1 MLHETNLNQVK
12 TVAGA
17 LLLTDINET
26 EFSPAIVQHP
36 FTSSG
41 ITAVQRNGGLIT
53 LDIVQSKDD
62 LRIWRAFMSERI
74 RNAENAFEV
83 YNMINKPYA
92 LTFLKFASPY
102 LSKADFSELL
112 ADAWIR
118 SENPNND
125 PNLSKSKLIS
135 MFKDADPAVLMD
147 ESEYKELKALDN
159 PVTVYRG
166 VTFHNAKNVRALS
179 WTLDYGVAEWF
190 SKRFDED
197 GTVYEAQINKE
208 HILALFNGRNESE
221 VIVDPKYLMDIEQ
234 AQEPNFGMKMT

>member
-1 MLHETNLNQVK
+1 MLNETNLNHVK

-26 EFSPAIVQHP
+26 EFSPMVVQHP

-41 ITAVQRNGGLIT
+41 IAAVQRNGGLIT
-53 LDIVQSKDD
+53 LNITQSSDD

-74 RNAENAFEV
+74 KNAESTFEI

-112 ADAWIR
+112 ANAWIR
-118 SENPNND
+118 SENPNSD
-125 PNLSKSKLIS
+125 SNLNKSKLLA
-135 MFKDADPAVLMD
+135 MFKEADPTILMN
-147 ESEYKELKALDN
+147 ESEYKEFRALDD
-159 PVTVYRG
+159 PITIYRG
-166 VTFHNAKNVRALS
+166 VTPHNAKNIRALS
-179 WTLDYGVAEWF
+179 WTMDYDVAEWF

-221 VIVDPKYLMDIEQ
+221 VIVDPKYLKDIEQ
-234 AQEPNFGMKMT
+234 AQEPDFGIKMT